1 MGMGERIAA
10 VITMAPVLSRSSGWP
25 EGKGGLAQL
34 LQPGS
39 GPAPDPTA
47 AATALMDR
55 PAMLVN
61 AIPAVP
67 AIPATPAVTLPARD
81 PDVGTR

>member
-39 GPAPDPTA
+39 GPVPDPTA
-47 AATALMDR
+47 AVTAIMDR

-61 AIPAVP
+61 AIPAAIPPPLRSPCRP
-67 AIPATPAVTLPARD
+67 AIPTWC
-81 PDVGTR
+81 TR